1 MPMRMVK
8 VVWLRKLGVIACV
21 VAVLYCVAA
30 ALIAYVGLHDQVA
43 AADIIVVPGNTVQP
57 DGLPSE
63 RLKSRLDIALRLF
76 KERRAPAIFVSGGV
90 GREGHDEAAV
100 MAAYLIAN
108 GVPSNAIVRDSL
120 GVTTAATAANA
131 AKYLHAN
138 KLHSALVAT
147 QYFHVARTCL
157 ALERSG
163 VIVSGAAH
171 ARYFEVRDA
180 YSLAREVLGYAVY
193 FLIL

>member
-1 MPMRMVK
+1 MRMVK
-8 VVWLRKLGVIACV
+8 VVWLRKPAVFAGV

-30 ALIAYVGLHDQVA
+30 VPIVYVGLHDQVE

-63 RLKSRLDIALRLF
+63 RLKSRLDVALRLF
-76 KERRAPAIFVSGGV
+76 NARRAPTIFVSGGV
-90 GREGHDEAAV
+90 GREGYNEAAV

-120 GVTTAATAANA
+120 GFTTAATAANA
-131 AKYLHAN
+131 AKYLHAH

-157 ALERSG
+157 ALERNG
-163 VIVSGAAH
+163 VMISGAAH
-171 ARYFEVRDA
+171 ARYFEIRDA

-193 FLIL
+193 YLIL